1 MTAILF
7 DLDGVVYQ
15 GEQVLPGATQAIA
28 WCRENHL
35 PHLFLTNTTSRPR
48 QALQNKLQNMGISVL
63 TEQILTPAVAALQ
76 WLQQNTRG
84 KVALFIPEAT
94 RLEFQSLTVVAN
106 DSNTDVDA
114 VVVGDLGEAW
124 DFSTLNQAFR
134 RLMHEPHP
142 ALVALGMTRYWRGDD
157 GLRLDAG
164 AFVSALAYASGV
176 TPVVLGKPAPLFYE
190 AALQLLGSKAANTI
204 MIGDDIRT
212 DIDAA
217 QQLGLKGVLVRT
229 GKFRPADLALDIA
242 PHAVIGSIAD
252 LPNWLTSKDFA

>member
-1 MTAILF
+1 MAAILF

-15 GEQVLPGATQAIA
+15 GEQVLPGATQTIA
-28 WCRENHL
+28 WCRENHI
-35 PHLFLTNTTSRPR
+35 PHLFITNTTSRPR
-48 QALQNKLQNMGISVL
+48 QALQNKLQGMGIPVSAD
-63 TEQILTPAVAALQ
+63 QILAPAVAARQ
-76 WLQQNTRG
+76 WLQQNTQG
-84 KVALFIPEAT
+84 KIALFIPEAT

-106 DSNTDVDA
+106 DSKTDVDA

-134 RLMHEPHP
+134 LLMREPHP

-190 AALQLLGSKAANTI
+190 AALQLLGSTATNTI

-212 DIDAA
+212 DVDAA
-217 QQLGLKGVLVRT
+217 QKLGIKGVLVRT
-229 GKFRPADLALDIA
+229 GKFRPADLELDIS
-242 PHAVIGSIAD
+242 PYTVIDSVAD
-252 LPNWLTSKDFA
+252 LPGWLKSNT